1 METETIEI
9 TQEDLGLTDEQM
21 DDKRSGVKNRL
32 ATDYLYYAPRCHKIT
47 NKSGQLVPF
56 KLNESQLYV
65 HNLLQKELER
75 KGYVRAIMLKCR
87 QWGGSTFVE
96 SWYYHKIS
104 YRKGKRAVIMTEADL
119 SRDNLFNMVK
129 TFHENAPKKVRPQTL
144 RSNEKALIFDTPKG
158 SPVKGLKS
166 RYDVKTCESKGGLGI
181 TTHYIHLSEYAF
193 FKDNALNTVAGLLE
207 SVPSEYPAILG
218 TQVIMESTANGVG
231 GIFYNTWKE
240 SEKQEAKGKE
250 PDYLRIFIPW
260 FYHSNYS
267 KELNAEQFQE
277 IKDTLDDDEKWL
289 LKQELPSGAMV
300 SYNQLA
306 WRRWKVST
314 MSAPMGYT
322 KEEFFRQWYPATAD
336 EAFIYSGKTVFP
348 VSDLRKAQDDC
359 FEPQYVGDFN
369 MHNGRFEANP
379 KGMVKI
385 WEKPKPGVKYVIGAD
400 VAEGLIQGDFTCCDV
415 LKLPYGEQVAQIH
428 GKIDPDTF
436 GEILNH
442 LGRYY
447 NKALMGVEANNHGH
461 TTINTLKRANYANL
475 YQREKLDSI
484 GDGSKTKAAGW
495 LTTKKS
501 KYRIIDQLRS
511 ALRDNESG
519 VNCAETLKEMG
530 EFTIHEGDNGSC
542 TYGAKLGCF
551 DDRVMSMSI
560 ALEMLFTVPKARN
573 QREDLI
579 AKAKKAQNWKP
590 NYETAESYLN
600 RSQNAGN

>member
-1 METETIEI
+1 MEATIDI
-9 TQEDLGLTDEQM
+9 TDEELGVVENEM
-21 DDKRSGVKNRL
+21 DKKRKEKRNRL
-32 ATDYLYYAPRCHKIT
+32 AQDYLYYAPRCHKIT
-47 NKSGQLVPF
+47 NKAGQLVAF
-56 KLNESQLYV
+56 NLNESQLYV
-65 HNLLQKELER
+65 HGLLQKELER

-96 SWYYHKIS
+96 SWFYHKIS

-129 TFHENAPKKVRPQTL
+129 TFHENAPKQVRPQT
-144 RSNEKALIFDTPKG
+144 RASNEKALIFDTPKG
-158 SPVKGLKS
+158 WPVKGLGS

-207 SVPSEYPAILG
+207 SVPSEYPAIMG
-218 TQVIMESTANGVG
+218 TQIIMESTANGVG

-240 SEKQEAKGKE
+240 SERQEAKGKD

-260 FYHSNYS
+260 FYHSAYS
-267 KELNAEQFQE
+267 IDINEQQIQE
-277 IKDTLDDDEKWL
+277 IKDTLDEDETWL

-300 SYNQLA
+300 SYKQLA
-306 WRRWKVST
+306 WRRWKIST

-322 KEEFFRQWYPATAD
+322 KEEYFRQWYPATSE
-336 EAFIYSGKTVFP
+336 EAFIYSGKVVFP
-348 VSDLRKAQDDC
+348 VSDLRKAKDDC
-359 FEPQYVGDFN
+359 FEPQYVGDFD
-369 MHNGRFEANP
+369 MHKGRFELAL

-385 WEKPKPGVKYVIGAD
+385 WEKPKPGEKYVIGAD

-436 GEILNH
+436 GEILNF
-442 LGRYY
+442 LGKYY
-447 NKALMGVEANNHGH
+447 NKAVIGVEANNHGH
-461 TTINTLKRANYANL
+461 TTINTLKKANYPNL
-475 YQREKLDSI
+475 YQREQIESF
-484 GDGSKTKAAGW
+484 GDGTKTKSAGW

-519 VNCAETLKEMG
+519 VNCAETLQEMG
-530 EFTIHEGDNGSC
+530 EFTIHEGDDGSC

-551 DDRVMSMSI
+551 DDRVLSYAI
-560 ALEMLFTVPKARN
+560 ALEMLLTSPKARDK
-573 QREDLI
+573 REELI
-579 AKAKKAQNWKP
+579 SKAKKDINWKP
-590 NYETAESYLN
+590 NYEDQETVIA
-600 RSQNAGN
+600 RSRINA

>member
-1 METETIEI
+1 MENTLEI
-9 TQEDLGLTDEQM
+9 TDEELGVVENDM
-21 DDKRSGVKNRL
+21 DKKRKAMRERL
-32 ATDYLYYAPRCHKIT
+32 ARDYLFYAPRCHKIT
-47 NKSGQLVPF
+47 NKAGQLIPF

-65 HNLLQKELER
+65 HDLLQKELDR

-87 QWGGSTFVE
+87 QWGGSTYVE
-96 SWYYHKIS
+96 SRLDHKVS

-129 TFHENAPKKVRPQTL
+129 TFHENKPKAVRPQT
-144 RSNEKALIFDTPKG
+144 RASNEKALIYDTPKG
-158 SPVKGLKS
+158 SPVKGLGS

-218 TQVIMESTANGVG
+218 TEIIMESTANGVG
-231 GIFYNTWKE
+231 GIFYNTWKD
-240 SEKQEAKGKE
+240 SERQEAKGKA

-260 FYHSNYS
+260 FYHSAYS
-267 KELNAEQFQE
+267 KIISETERQE
-277 IKDTLDDDEKWL
+277 IRDTLDDDEKFL
-289 LKQELPSGAMV
+289 LKQELPSGSMV
-300 SYNQLA
+300 SYGQLA
-306 WRRWKVST
+306 WRRWKIST

-322 KEEFFRQWYPATAD
+322 KEEYFRQWYPATSE
-336 EAFIYSGKTVFP
+336 EAFIYSGKTVFA
-348 VSDLRKAQDDC
+348 VSDLRKAQEDI
-359 FEPQYVGDFN
+359 FEAQYVGDFN
-369 MHNGRFEANP
+369 MHKGRFELNA

-436 GEILNH
+436 GEILNF

-447 NKALMGVEANNHGH
+447 NKALMGVEANNHGL
-461 TTINTLKRANYANL
+461 TTITTLKRLNYSNL
-475 YQREKLDSI
+475 YQREKLDSV
-484 GDGSKTKAAGW
+484 GDGKKAKQAGW

-501 KYRIIDQLRS
+501 KYKIIDGLRS
-511 ALRDNESG
+511 ALRDGESG
-519 VNCAETLKEMG
+519 VNCSETLKEMG

-551 DDRVMSMSI
+551 DDRVISMAI
-560 ALEMLFTVPKARN
+560 GLEMLYTVPKMRSKRDEA
-573 QREDLI
+573 I
-579 AKAKKAQNWKP
+579 SKKKKASGWKP
-590 NYETAESYLN
+590 NYESEETVIA
-600 RSQNAGN
+600 RSKDAGN

>member
-1 METETIEI
+1 MEATQAVVNDVLGITE
-9 TQEDLGLTDEQM
+9 EDM
-21 DDKRSGVKNRL
+21 DIKRKATRTRL

-47 NKSGQLVPF
+47 NKAGQLVPF
-56 KLNESQLYV
+56 DLNESQVYV
-65 HNLLQKELER
+65 HGLLQAELER

-119 SRDNLFNMVK
+119 SRDNLFAMVK
-129 TFHENAPKKVRPQTL
+129 TFHENAPKAVRPQTL
-144 RSNEKALIFDTPKG
+144 RSNEKALIFDTPKD
-158 SPVKGLKS
+158 SPVQGLKS

-181 TTHYIHLSEYAF
+181 TTHFIHLSEYAF
-193 FKDNALNTVAGLLE
+193 FKDSALNTVAGLLE

-231 GIFYNTWKE
+231 GIFYNTWKD
-240 SEKQEAKGKE
+240 SEKQEAEGKD

-260 FYHSNYS
+260 FYHSAYKKNIT
-267 KELNAEQFQE
+267 KADRQE
-277 IKDTLDDDEKWL
+277 IQRTLDEDEKWL

-300 SYNQLA
+300 SYEQLA
-306 WRRWKVST
+306 WRRWKIST

-336 EAFIYSGKTVFP
+336 EAFIYSGKQVFP
-348 VSDLRKAQDDC
+348 VTNLRLAKEDV

-369 MHNGRFEANP
+369 MHNGRFEADR

-385 WEKPKPGVKYVIGAD
+385 WEKPKPGEKYVIGAD
-400 VAEGLIQGDFTCCDV
+400 VAEGLIQGDFSCCDV
-415 LKLPYGEQVAQIH
+415 LKMPYGEQVAQIH

-436 GEILNH
+436 GEILNF
-442 LGRYY
+442 LGKYY
-447 NKALMGVEANNHGH
+447 NNALMGVEANNHGH
-461 TTINTLKRANYANL
+461 STLNTLKKLNYANI

-484 GDGSKTKAAGW
+484 GDGKKTKQAGW
-495 LTTKKS
+495 LTTKKT
-501 KYRIIDQLRS
+501 KYKIINGLRA
-511 ALRDNESG
+511 ALRDGECG
-519 VNCAETLKEMG
+519 VNCAETIKEMG
-530 EFTIHEGDNGSC
+530 EFTIHEGDEGTC

-560 ALEMLFTVPKARN
+560 ALEMLYTMPKMRD
-573 QREDLI
+573 QRDELI
-579 AKAKKAQNWKP
+579 AKKRKAAGWKP
-590 NYETAESYLN
+590 NFESEESVIA
-600 RSQNAGN
+600 RSHANAGN